1 MEEENLHLFITEE
14 IYLLEQDKKAE
25 ELSQG
30 TLDQVDEKTTEPE
43 DEPNQESPELSK
55 QEVTE
60 EPVPEVE
67 VKKEVKTEETPAHVE
82 SKQDSPEIPTHSRDS
97 PKEIPFAV
105 FHSSENSSDI
115 ELLNKII
122 AACKVPQDQYKIFG
136 GGFDQSIQFKKA
148 LVFVPEAK
156 AFYTPIPYKSSEFLC
171 SKPLDQISGDVQEKA
186 KLWSALQ
193 AFVDTLQ

>member
-25 ELSQG
+25 EQNQG
-30 TLDQVDEKTTEPE
+30 SLDQSDERTAEPE
-43 DEPNQESPELSK
+43 NELPQESSELPK
-55 QEVTE
+55 EEVTQELTQKVE
-60 EPVPEVE
+60 E
-67 VKKEVKTEETPAHVE
+67 KTEETPAHIE
-82 SKQDSPEIPTHSRDS
+82 TTQDSPEIPTQSKES

-105 FHSSENSSDI
+105 FHSSENASDI

-122 AACKVPQDQYKIFG
+122 AACKVPQDQYKIFS
-136 GGFDQSIQFKKA
+136 GGFDQSIQFEKA

-156 AFYTPIPYKSSEFLC
+156 AFYTPIPYKNSEFLC